1 MTPEWQGELDRRRAR
16 VRSLIDEAGCELGVV
31 YGSDRWGQS
40 FRYLTNFEPVLGD
53 MWLLLGDRLR
63 CFLTFQWQIIEAQ
76 GLSGIEEWHGQFDPV
91 PLVVEAVRESGA
103 PRVAVVGLRRMP
115 VPAWRALESLGVEL
129 IDLDASLGELRRRKS
144 AFEIELLRDAA
155 RLTDRMLEAARE
167 QIVSGAIET
176 EVAASL
182 ATIPLAV
189 GGDCSFEPT
198 VISGI
203 DDPIP
208 IRRSIPRTIEPG
220 DTVMVD
226 VGAALQGYQGDATRT
241 FVVGTPTQ
249 TQLDAWDVVRRAYDA
264 ALELAR
270 PGVPCLELHRAA
282 AAIVEGAGFEVA
294 HRIGH
299 GIGLATSYEWP
310 SLDTETAPL
319 EPGMTIC
326 IEPGVFARGSGNM
339 KLEDDLVITED
350 GYELLTTSDR
360 ALTR

>member
-1 MTPEWQGELDRRRAR
+1 ML
-16 VRSLIDEAGCELGVV
+16 
-31 YGSDRWGQS
+31 
-40 FRYLTNFEPVLGD
+40 
-53 MWLLLGDRLR
+53 
-63 CFLTFQWQIIEAQ
+63 
-76 GLSGIEEWHGQFDPV
+76 
-91 PLVVEAVRESGA
+91 
-103 PRVAVVGLRRMP
+103 
-115 VPAWRALESLGVEL
+115 
-129 IDLDASLGELRRRKS
+129 
-144 AFEIELLRDAA
+144 DAA
-155 RLTDRMLEAARE
+155 REALAP
-167 QIVSGAIET
+167 GAIET
-176 EVAASL
+176 QIAASL

-198 VISGI
+198 VISGV

-208 IRRSIPRTIEPG
+208 VRRSVPRAIEPG

-241 FVVGTPTQ
+241 YVVGAPSQ
-249 TQLDAWDVVRRAYDA
+249 TQLDRWDVVRRAYDA

-270 PGVPCLELHRAA
+270 PGVPCVELHRVA
-282 AAIVEGAGFEVA
+282 AAIVEDAGFEVA

-326 IEPGVFARGSGNM
+326 IEPGVFAPGSGNM

-350 GYELLTTSDR
+350 GFELLTESDR
-360 ALTR
+360 SLTR